1 MIVELVK
8 PEGISD
14 SLWDGLNDCGK
25 RNLLEAI
32 KQVEKDAEAPRRLS

>member
-25 RNLLEAI
+25 LHVMEAAEKV
-32 KQVEKDAEAPRRLS
+32 KQETDTPRRMT